1 MSPATATRVTAPGHE
16 GAAPASEPRVL
27 SRPARWLISAIRGY
41 QVLRAGRPSGCRFL
55 PSCSTYAI
63 GAIEAHG
70 ARGGTRLAARRLLRC
85 HPFGGHGVDP
95 VPVPGEG
102 APCSH

>member
-1 MSPATATRVTAPGHE
+1 MSG
-16 GAAPASEPRVL
+16 
-27 SRPARWLISAIRGY
+27 IRGY
-41 QVLRAGRPSGCRFL
+41 QLLRAGRPSGCRFL
-55 PSCSTYAI
+55 PSCSEYAV
-63 GAIEAHG
+63 GAVAAHG
-70 ARGGTRLAARRLLRC
+70 VIRGTGLSTRRLLRC